1 MANELSKADEIIK
14 LKELHDSGILS
25 QEEFERLKSGVV
37 DDTVS
42 VAIQPAHET
51 ALSDK
56 SYNRTAAALLALCLG
71 GVGAHKLYLGKP
83 GQFILYLLFFWTLIP
98 FIIGFVECI
107 KYAFMSDEEF
117 DRLYNWSVE

>member
-1 MANELSKADEIIK
+1 MPTELSKADEIIK
-14 LKELHDSGILS
+14 LKELHDEGVIT
-25 QEEFERLKSGVV
+25 EEDFERLKTGVV
-37 DDTVS
+37 DNTVT
-42 VAIQPAHET
+42 VAVQPAYET
-51 ALSDK
+51 ALTGRPYS
-56 SYNRTAAALLALCLG
+56 RTAAALLALCLG

-117 DRLYNWSVE
+117 DRLYNWDVE